1 MLLFRWGNSLYMPKS
16 IGTWLI
22 IGGIVLVI
30 MGVLANVGWLS
41 WFGRLPGDIR
51 IERENMR
58 FYFPIA
64 SMIIISVVLTLI
76 FYLLGRFWK

>member
-1 MLLFRWGNSLYMPKS
+1 MPKS
-16 IGTWLI
+16 IGNWLI

-30 MGVLANVGWLS
+30 MGVLANSGWLS

-51 IERENMR
+51 IERENVR

-64 SMIIISVVLTLI
+64 SMIIISVVLTLL